1 MFYNPSITDQITSTI
16 MEKWDNTQNHKAP
29 LSRQEVISIINTDD
43 FRDWWFDHKNG
54 TFDDYYIY
62 KTNRLFCKRL
72 IWLVLPVFIVIVGSH
87 VSLSYIIGGMTLIII
102 LGILILYVPY
112 KNIGKSQKF
121 SNFDVIF
128 FSVIL
133 LSTVVFTISVNWD
146 NIISSIDKKIEASKE
161 ERRIKKE
168 KEKAEWERIRLKRQE
183 QEDRDRKEMIEL
195 LEEAIGRLENGESA
209 SSVEID
215 LENYFYD
222 KGYLDIEDYYD
233 DDYNGAPRRYQ

>member
-133 LSTVVFTISVNWD
+133 LSTVVFTIYVNWD
-146 NIISSIDKKIEASKE
+146 NIIYSIDKKIEASKE
-161 ERRIKKE
+161 VGKEADRRI
-168 KEKAEWERIRLKRQE
+168 
-183 QEDRDRKEMIEL
+183 
-195 LEEAIGRLENGESA
+195 LEALENADETTEE
-209 SSVEID
+209 VED
-215 LENYFYD
+215 LVEWHEFKHPADYSRYSTNAKKWILEKIKNKDWD
-222 KGYLDIEDYYD
+222 KSDL
-233 DDYNGAPRRYQ
+233 